1 MSARAPVGCAEFDL
15 LADELALGQV
25 GEPTRGRLLAH
36 AATCPHCHSL
46 LESLGTVAD
55 RLLLAAPQVEPPEGF
70 ETRVVARLGT
80 AVSSPVRRSA
90 RIRWIAA
97 TAVVAAILVAGAVV
111 ALTRRSESVSPVA
124 TAAIVT
130 DEGAEV
136 GAARLLAEPTSYLLI
151 TVDNPRPGPGVRLCE
166 LMRRDGTWELVGQWD
181 AAGIASGVWAVGVD
195 SELLDATAMRITS
208 DGDVLATATFE

>member
-25 GEPTRGRLLAH
+25 GEPARGRLLAH

-55 RLLLAAPQVEPPEGF
+55 RLLLVAPQVEPPEGF
-70 ETRVVARLGT
+70 ESRVVARLGT
-80 AVSSPVRRSA
+80 AVPTRVGRSA

-97 TAVVAAILVAGAVV
+97 AAVAAILVAGAVV
-111 ALTRRSESVSPVA
+111 ALLGRSGSVFPVA

-136 GAARLLAEPTSYLLI
+136 GAAQLLAEPTSYLLI

-195 SELLDATAMRITS
+195 PELLDATAMRITS